1 MGSSVKGAF
10 GKYDSPGFR
19 GSLYSDFDFIIF
31 VEDDYVI
38 PDQLN
43 RELDGKPF
51 SDGELNLAYR
61 NKNFVDDKYDA
72 EIFFIREANMHKQ
85 DIIEEGEG
93 AGIPMTENS
102 KHKYIIIY
110 SKQLG
115 SLFFIRTAGNRN
127 CLAQTMLV

>member
-1 MGSSVKGAF
+1 
-10 GKYDSPGFR
+10 
-19 GSLYSDFDFIIF
+19 
-31 VEDDYVI
+31 
-38 PDQLN
+38 
-43 RELDGKPF
+43 
-51 SDGELNLAYR
+51 LAYR

-110 SKQLG
+110 SK
-115 SLFFIRTAGNRN
+115 
-127 CLAQTMLV
+127 